1 MTMPMEGKKR
11 SAGWSGR
18 GPPRPGRRRL
28 RSPSPASYLWL
39 QTGRCCPEAGAG
51 REHPA
56 SPLRFSVVLETR
68 GKSEG
73 SKTHEMEKSRETVS
87 VTMARWVRW
96 EILGHPRK
104 SYQD

>member
-1 MTMPMEGKKR
+1 MDEG
-11 SAGWSGR
+11 
-18 GPPRPGRRRL
+18 RPGPAEGVCRARHQRHNRR
-28 RSPSPASYLWL
+28 P

-73 SKTHEMEKSRETVS
+73 SKTHEMEKSPETVS
-87 VTMARWVRW
+87 VTMARWVRR